1 MKKFLIIL
9 FVCYNYYAIGQISK
23 QIQIDYIDSLNRII
37 SIEEKF
43 CSGKD
48 VKYFLHTNSETFCL
62 ERKVKTI
69 GDTIIINEQC
79 YTVKKSILENLS
91 TADLDYSIVEE
102 VSDGL
107 YNKFEANKLV
117 NDSINYIGAIL
128 FEKNKLNEFISL
140 ISKIKQDRVTAIH
153 NNLFTIDYDSLVLIK
168 SSETLIIDSMIKQIK
183 VISQITTINK
193 NCDWKD
199 SCIVCTTQYEN
210 KKTIPQLISI
220 DTIKFINKKFHIQ
233 MNGMNY
239 IKKQHYKID
248 YITKNDTVST
258 LYDDSLYLKKTIYK
272 SIPDIVF
279 DCSQIYYDDY
289 FQLLLNRI
297 ADYQNRQIISNT
309 FNDRFSTHYSTIFD
323 TNNSVKEII
332 LSNSSGETT
341 GRIKYTYY

>member
-1 MKKFLIIL
+1 
-9 FVCYNYYAIGQISK
+9 
-23 QIQIDYIDSLNRII
+23 
-37 SIEEKF
+37 
-43 CSGKD
+43 
-48 VKYFLHTNSETFCL
+48 
-62 ERKVKTI
+62 
-69 GDTIIINEQC
+69 
-79 YTVKKSILENLS
+79 
-91 TADLDYSIVEE
+91 
-102 VSDGL
+102 
-107 YNKFEANKLV
+107 
-117 NDSINYIGAIL
+117 
-128 FEKNKLNEFISL
+128 
-140 ISKIKQDRVTAIH
+140 
-153 NNLFTIDYDSLVLIK
+153 
-168 SSETLIIDSMIKQIK
+168 
-183 VISQITTINK
+183 
-193 NCDWKD
+193 
-199 SCIVCTTQYEN
+199 
-210 KKTIPQLISI
+210 
-220 DTIKFINKKFHIQ
+220 